1 MAQENCSPKT
11 LTGKTRK
18 ADYCEFT
25 TSRAQTLEFWTSA
38 LRSVWIQWYSC
49 GKGRQRPGSRGHNLR
64 IPWDILGETA
74 SPYCTSDRGSIASQR
89 TKEQVDNIARPCSLA
104 QRQRQLLRTANLDAG
119 FLLHLIL
126 NTKLL
131 GIGVTALLGQTSTS
145 PSTSRPSPRGLVES
159 TLHWFPNVW
168 T

>member
-1 MAQENCSPKT
+1 MYCEEERALITDRRERDTQRQRQQQRDKGSHKKNTFPKT

-104 QRQRQLLRTANLDAG
+104 
-119 FLLHLIL
+119 
-126 NTKLL
+126 
-131 GIGVTALLGQTSTS
+131 
-145 PSTSRPSPRGLVES
+145 
-159 TLHWFPNVW
+159 
-168 T
+168 